1 MVRPSPFAEDDKQW
15 PGEDVTSTNR
25 HTSLHQKFVE
35 KVENVR
41 IQNGRPSR
49 SLKSKKRSTH
59 NEKDNPPPRPRT
71 EERTSTRYEETRRS
85 RKLCH
90 LPRKLY
96 FILEMAFD
104 PDVPYQ
110 KKMKKTAKSVQ
121 KRWKSLI

>member
-59 NEKDNPPPRPRT
+59 NEKDNPPPDP
-71 EERTSTRYEETRRS
+71 EEKKEHPHGMRRQEDRGNCVIS
-85 RKLCH
+85 PENCI
-90 LPRKLY
+90 LY
-96 FILEMAFD
+96 
-104 PDVPYQ
+104 
-110 KKMKKTAKSVQ
+110 
-121 KRWKSLI
+121 

>member
-49 SLKSKKRSTH
+49 SLKSKKKKHTQR
-59 NEKDNPPPRPRT
+59 KRQPPPRPRR

-96 FILEMAFD
+96 IVLEMAFD

>member
-49 SLKSKKRSTH
+49 SLISKKKKHTQR
-59 NEKDNPPPRPRT
+59 KRQPPRPRR
-71 EERTSTRYEETRRS
+71 EERTSTRYEETRRL

-96 FILEMAFD
+96 VVLEMAFD